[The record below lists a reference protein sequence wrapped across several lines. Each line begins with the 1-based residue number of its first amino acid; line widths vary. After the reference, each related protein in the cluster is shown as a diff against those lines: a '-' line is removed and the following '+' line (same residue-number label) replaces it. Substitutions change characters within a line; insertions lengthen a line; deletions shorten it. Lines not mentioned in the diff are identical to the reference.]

1 MRLNKYLARAGVTS
15 RRKADDLIEAGRVA
29 VEGATVREMGARV
42 DPNDSVTVDGE
53 PACLAP
59 LRYVLLNKPADAVT
73 TMSDERGRRTVMD
86 LVEGVGDGC
95 EALFPVG
102 RLDRDTTG
110 VLLLTTDGDLAHRL
124 MHPSYEVE
132 KLYLVRLREPIVP
145 AQVEQLRR
153 GVALDDGTAAADD
166 ARCLRADRRT
176 ELFVTLHEGRNRQ
189 VRRMMQAVGHEVAA
203 LERTRYASLS
213 AEGLERGAWRLLDE
227 DEVKRLRR
235 SVGLPER
242 KARTHKR
249 NS

>member
-1 MRLNKYLARAGVTS
+1 
-15 RRKADDLIEAGRVA
+15 
-29 VEGATVREMGARV
+29 
-42 DPNDSVTVDGE
+42 
-53 PACLAP
+53 
-59 LRYVLLNKPADAVT
+59 
-73 TMSDERGRRTVMD
+73 
-86 LVEGVGDGC
+86 
-95 EALFPVG
+95 
-102 RLDRDTTG
+102 
-110 VLLLTTDGDLAHRL
+110 
-124 MHPSYEVE
+124 
-132 KLYLVRLREPIVP
+132 
-145 AQVEQLRR
+145 
-153 GVALDDGTAAADD
+153 
-166 ARCLRADRRT
+166 CLRADRRT

>member
-86 LVEGVGDGC
+86 LVEGVGDGR

-132 KLYLVRLREPIVP
+132 KLYLVRLRE
-145 AQVEQLRR
+145 
-153 GVALDDGTAAADD
+153 
-166 ARCLRADRRT
+166 
-176 ELFVTLHEGRNRQ
+176 
-189 VRRMMQAVGHEVAA
+189 
-203 LERTRYASLS
+203 
-213 AEGLERGAWRLLDE
+213 
-227 DEVKRLRR
+227 
-235 SVGLPER
+235 
-242 KARTHKR
+242 
-249 NS
+249 